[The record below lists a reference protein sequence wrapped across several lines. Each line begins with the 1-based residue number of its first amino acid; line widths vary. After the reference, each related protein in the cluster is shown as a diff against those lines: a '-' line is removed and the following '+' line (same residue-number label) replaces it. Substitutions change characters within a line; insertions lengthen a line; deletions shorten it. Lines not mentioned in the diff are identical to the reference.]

1 MSRSRF
7 DAILS
12 VLQLENPRTAKD
24 READPLRSV
33 RTVFEALRRN
43 CMEYGQPH
51 ARVSLDE
58 RMVKAKGR
66 FAFRYINIF
75 IT

>member
-1 MSRSRF
+1 MSRDRF

-12 VLQLENPRTAKD
+12 VLQMENPRTDKD
-24 READPLRSV
+24 READPLRKV
-33 RTVFEALRRN
+33 RTVYDELRRN
-43 CMEYGQPH
+43 CLEYGQPQ

-66 FAFRYINIF
+66 FAFRYVKVSKI
-75 IT
+75 

>member
-12 VLQLENPRTAKD
+12 VLHMENPCTDKD
-24 READPLRSV
+24 READPLRKV
-33 RTVFEALRRN
+33 RTVYNEVHKN
-43 CMEYGQPH
+43 CLEYGQPQ

-58 RMVKAKGR
+58 HMVNAKGR
-66 FAFRYINIF
+66 FAFRYVKVSKI
-75 IT
+75 